1 MSSPYLASILLAC
14 GCSKRF
20 GSNKLL
26 APFRGQ
32 PLCERVFQRHP
43 MELFQ
48 QNLVV
53 TRYPQAAIFAS
64 QQGFSVVEVF
74 DGAEDVAQTIRLGL
88 QAVDSRAAGCLFA
101 VCDQPLLRPES
112 IQKLVA
118 AFLAHPQAVV
128 ALGWQGR
135 RGNPVC
141 FPRLLFG
148 ELAQLPAQHG
158 GSWVVNAHP
167 ERLLVVEAAGPEEL
181 EDVDRPEDL
190 ARLEARP

>member
-64 QQGFSVVEVF
+64 QQGFSVVEV
-74 DGAEDVAQTIRLGL
+74 GL

-135 RGNPVC
+135 RGNPIC
-141 FPRLLFG
+141 FPRPLFG

-190 ARLEARP
+190 ARLEALL

>member
-74 DGAEDVAQTIRLGL
+74 DGAEDVAQTIGY
-88 QAVDSRAAGCLFA
+88 
-101 VCDQPLLRPES
+101 
-112 IQKLVA
+112 
-118 AFLAHPQAVV
+118 LADAPFVTGQVV
-128 ALGWQGR
+128 G
-135 RGNPVC
+135 VS
-141 FPRLLFG
+141 
-148 ELAQLPAQHG
+148 G
-158 GSWVVNAHP
+158 GFII
-167 ERLLVVEAAGPEEL
+167 
-181 EDVDRPEDL
+181 
-190 ARLEARP
+190 